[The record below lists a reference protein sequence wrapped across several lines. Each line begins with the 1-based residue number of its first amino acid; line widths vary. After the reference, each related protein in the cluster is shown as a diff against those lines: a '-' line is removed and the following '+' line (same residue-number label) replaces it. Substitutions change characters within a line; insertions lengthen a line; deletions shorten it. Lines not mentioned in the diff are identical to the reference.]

1 MGKRCSNN
9 GVCLALLLVP
19 VLPAMAQDDV
29 LAVSGLK
36 IEPTEATVGQ
46 TATIIATVTNTMVG
60 MAWGTIVR
68 ELIINDQIV
77 DSRKIYQWAGN
88 NPMPADSTVVEFTFI
103 PSEEDTNTIAIGNQ
117 EATLIIEPEPVVE
130 PEPVAGP
137 DEETSL
143 NMWLIIGSIL
153 GVLLA
158 GGMIWYLVIRRR

>member
-1 MGKRCSNN
+1 
-9 GVCLALLLVP
+9 
-19 VLPAMAQDDV
+19 MAQDDV

-88 NPMPADSTVVEFTFI
+88 N
-103 PSEEDTNTIAIGNQ
+103 
-117 EATLIIEPEPVVE
+117 
-130 PEPVAGP
+130 
-137 DEETSL
+137 
-143 NMWLIIGSIL
+143 
-153 GVLLA
+153 
-158 GGMIWYLVIRRR
+158 